1 MIPARN
7 TIDAHAQDFV
17 GNDELLLS
25 NVSALAHYTLLE
37 MLDVFSLCVVEQSVA
52 PTSSSPVI
60 RLIVSS
66 PPHRANHAYHSA
78 GICGL

>member
-1 MIPARN
+1 MRRTDVP
-7 TIDAHAQDFV
+7 
-17 GNDELLLS
+17 NDELLLS

-60 RLIVSS
+60 RPIASS
-66 PPHRANHAYHSA
+66 PPHRTSQANRPA
-78 GICGL
+78 GIISFSLYLVCS